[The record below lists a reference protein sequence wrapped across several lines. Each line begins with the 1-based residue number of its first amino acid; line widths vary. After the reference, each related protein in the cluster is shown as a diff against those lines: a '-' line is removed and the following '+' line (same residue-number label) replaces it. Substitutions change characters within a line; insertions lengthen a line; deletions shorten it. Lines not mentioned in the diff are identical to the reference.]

1 MDLINDLGTELAFA
15 FLVEKRYRQK
25 IDSAEAM
32 RLISSIRNLL
42 ESASATA
49 SRDPD
54 ASHLDKEN
62 RTFSAH

>member
-25 IDSAEAM
+25 IDSEEAM

-49 SRDPD
+49 ASNTD
-54 ASHLDKEN
+54 ASLLDKEN